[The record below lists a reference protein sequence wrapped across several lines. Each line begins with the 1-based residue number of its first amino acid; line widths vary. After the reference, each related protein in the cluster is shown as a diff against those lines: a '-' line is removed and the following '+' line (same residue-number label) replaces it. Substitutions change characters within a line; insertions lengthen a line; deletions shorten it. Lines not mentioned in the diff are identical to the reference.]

1 MRTNRRNQGRGR
13 AGISGSVRRK
23 TGTNAGVEER
33 FRSEGLAGDRR
44 FAEWIKA
51 AAEAEP
57 LPVKKAAA
65 ILQRIIGIISSGR

>member
-1 MRTNRRNQGRGR
+1 MRTNRQYRGRSR

-23 TGTNAGVEER
+23 TGTTAGEEER
-33 FRSEGLAGDRR
+33 FGAEGPAGDWR

-51 AAEAEP
+51 AAETEP

-65 ILQRIIGIISSGR
+65 ILQRIIGMISSGR